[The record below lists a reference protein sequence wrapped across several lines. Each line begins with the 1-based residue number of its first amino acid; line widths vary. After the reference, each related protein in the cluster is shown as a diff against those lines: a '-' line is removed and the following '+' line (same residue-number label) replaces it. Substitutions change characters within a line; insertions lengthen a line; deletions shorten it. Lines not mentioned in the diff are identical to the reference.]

1 VVFAP
6 EGQGTRLTLT
16 HDRLPSV
23 ELQLAHR
30 VAWDTYLPRLVVL
43 VAGGDPGPDPHA

>member
-1 VVFAP
+1 MFAP
-6 EGQGTRLTLT
+6 EGHGTRLTLT
-16 HDRLPSV
+16 HDRLPSA
-23 ELQLAHR
+23 ELQLGHR